1 MSSSPLDPPPA
12 FTPLTPGREPGPP
25 APGPRPR
32 SRLPIAAI
40 AAVALV
46 IALSGAGYA
55 GYRFLLG
62 HDDRLTAGYVPKS
75 AYGYVAVNTDPTSR
89 AWADA
94 WALMRRAGI
103 DDDLARLPER
113 TTKQAGKDASTWDA
127 LIKPAIG
134 GEVGLAVWSAETSGG
149 ATPRLAAIVL
159 FSDEGKARQAIEA
172 LLADEQPTAA
182 SHRGVDYQV
191 DRQGNAVGI
200 VDRAIVVT
208 PTREAFA
215 DVVDAHLDG
224 ALAAEPLFGWFDMPA
239 ISKAMQET
247 IAADLPGGGDALS
260 TTLDQYAALGVT
272 TLTVKADDGALRAI
286 VLAADRS
293 PRAPTTKASDEF
305 AGEMPASS
313 LLYLASSDLYHTV
326 WQPIVDQLG
335 RSTGEGLLPF
345 GPSGDALAASTGVDL
360 ERDLLAPLTGRY
372 GVALGLEQ
380 DGDGRAWQVHF
391 ASQVDDEQAV
401 RDALDRA
408 AAQLE
413 AAGAPL
419 RRSAG
424 GFRLEE
430 GRVNAEL
437 IVTDRV
443 LRVRGTFGQAS
454 GAGNLVDDPDYQ
466 RAMARMPAD
475 ATTVLYVALPRI
487 VDLIP
492 ADAWDGSDQDL
503 RPLVEALGPLA
514 YASGPDGAGERTEVA
529 LFLQEK

>member
-1 MSSSPLDPPPA
+1 M
-12 FTPLTPGREPGPP
+12 
-25 APGPRPR
+25 
-32 SRLPIAAI
+32 
-40 AAVALV
+40 

-113 TTKQAGKDASTWDA
+113 TTEQAGKDASTWDA

-159 FSDEGKARQAIEA
+159 FSDEAKARQAIEA

-208 PTREAFA
+208 STREAFA

-224 ALAAEPLFGWFDMPA
+224 ALAAEPRFADAAARAADSPLIFGWFDMPA
-239 ISKAMQET
+239 ISKAVEKAT
-247 IAADLPGGGDALS
+247 ATDRLASPYALS
-260 TTLDQYAALGVT
+260 ASLDQYAALGAT
-272 TLTVKADDGALRAI
+272 TLTVNAHDGALRAV
-286 VLAADRS
+286 VLSEGRS

-345 GPSGDALAASTGVDL
+345 GSTGDALAASTGVDI
-360 ERDLLAPLTGRY
+360 ERDLLAHLTGRY

-380 DGDGRAWQVHF
+380 DGDGHAWQVHF

-413 AAGAPL
+413 AAGAPV

-430 GRVNAEL
+430 GRVDAEL
-437 IVTDRV
+437 MVTDRV
-443 LRVRGTFGQAS
+443 LRVRGT
-454 GAGNLVDDPDYQ
+454 
-466 RAMARMPAD
+466 
-475 ATTVLYVALPRI
+475 
-487 VDLIP
+487 
-492 ADAWDGSDQDL
+492 
-503 RPLVEALGPLA
+503 
-514 YASGPDGAGERTEVA
+514 
-529 LFLQEK
+529 